1 MVGSGFIANER
12 DATARRVAG
21 LENTLRACW
30 RHACEADG
38 IEPSATAVV
47 FSDGNRFVPFLSII
61 RRQLEEARAAL
72 GNFGYGGLVIEG
84 GRAVLE
90 KPAKKSRK

>member
-1 MVGSGFIANER
+1 MAATDFTARER
-12 DATARRVAG
+12 DATLARVTG

-38 IEPSATAVV
+38 IEPTASAVV
-47 FSDGNRFVPFLSII
+47 FSEGNRYVPFLSII
-61 RRQLEEARAAL
+61 HRQLEEARAAL
-72 GNFGYGGLVIEG
+72 THCGYGGLVIEG

-90 KPAKKSRK
+90 KSPKKSRK